1 MNINEFRNFVLF
13 VAKKAQSGANPTPS
27 QFNLAVQRAFYEWV
41 MKRYGN
47 PKEYTPKAPFPRIGF
62 QETQKISDDLG
73 FLITKRDFPVSQE
86 GKLEYPDGAT
96 VKDVNS
102 AVAPKYLHASSMRS
116 VYGYKDSAGATQQK
130 SVDIKAIKDFE
141 LGNTLASSIVTPTV
155 RFPVYAFYDTYMQFH
170 PKDLQRVEFTYL
182 REPTK
187 PVWAYTLDANNRPV
201 YDSSNSVDIESGE
214 ESMNEIAFDTLS
226 FMGVSIRDQFLV
238 QASETFSA
246 QGV

>member
-1 MNINEFRNFVLF
+1 MNINEFRDFVLF

-27 QFNLAVQRAFYEWV
+27 QFNLAVQRAFYEWL
-41 MKRYGN
+41 MSRYGN
-47 PKEYTPKAPFPRIGF
+47 PQQYSPKAPFPKMGF

-73 FLITKRDFPVSQE
+73 FLITRKEFNVAQD
-86 GKLEYPDGAT
+86 GKLSYPDGVN

-116 VYGYKDSAGATQQK
+116 TYGYKDSSGAVQSK

-141 LGNTLASSIVTPTV
+141 LGNTLASSIVTPTS
-155 RFPVYAFYDTYMQFH
+155 RYPVYAFYDTYMQFH
-170 PKDLQRVEFTYL
+170 PKDIQRVEFTYL

-201 YDSSNSVDIESGE
+201 YDSANSVDIESGE
-214 ESMNEIAFDTLS
+214 ESMNEIAFNTLA
-226 FMGVSIRDQFLV
+226 FLGVSIRDQFLV
-238 QASETFSA
+238 QASETFNA